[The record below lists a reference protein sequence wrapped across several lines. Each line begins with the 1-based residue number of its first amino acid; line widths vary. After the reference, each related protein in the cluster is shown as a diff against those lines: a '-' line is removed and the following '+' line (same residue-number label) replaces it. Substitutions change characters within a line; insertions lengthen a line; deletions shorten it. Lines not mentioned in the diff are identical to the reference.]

1 MKVDRRSCA
10 LVSLLVLW
18 SGMTLSGR
26 PEAQTE
32 KSPNA
37 GFQRID
43 QLERRLTDYLNGR
56 VLVFR
61 KAGLEGARLEFDRS
75 GRPKGSLSEREDRR
89 AIRFLELRILE
100 GRMVLRA
107 EEVWPEIRD
116 GKRIYVR
123 RGEVIP
129 VVRSITELPEDP
141 TFLSVI
147 SLLAR
152 IFLTAGELDEP
163 GW

>member
-1 MKVDRRSCA
+1 
-10 LVSLLVLW
+10 
-18 SGMTLSGR
+18 
-26 PEAQTE
+26 
-32 KSPNA
+32 
-37 GFQRID
+37 
-43 QLERRLTDYLNGR
+43 
-56 VLVFR
+56 
-61 KAGLEGARLEFDRS
+61 
-75 GRPKGSLSEREDRR
+75 
-89 AIRFLELRILE
+89 
-100 GRMVLRA
+100 MVLRA